1 MSDIFE
7 TDIDDEAENLSNL
20 EDNEGEVVET
30 ENLVTFQES

>member
-7 TDIDDEAENLSNL
+7 TDIDDQAENLSNL

-30 ENLVTFQES
+30 

>member
-30 ENLVTFQES
+30 ENLV